1 MRLAAVL
8 IGLSL
13 VLAFV
18 WERVDVVRV
27 GYQVERLK
35 AQKISLERE
44 RDELQVKLSALTS
57 PERIAKVATEKLG
70 MIPPERGQIVLV
82 HRESEGPARTVPE
95 GAELKLAKNMIKLGG
110 RE

>member
-8 IGLSL
+8 VGLSL
-13 VLAFV
+13 VLTFV

-35 AQKISLERE
+35 MQKVALERE

-57 PERIAKVATEKLG
+57 PERIAKMATEKLG
-70 MIPPERGQIVLV
+70 LAPPERGQVVLV
-82 HRESEGPARTVPE
+82 HGESDVPSRTVPE
-95 GAELKLAKNMIKLGG
+95 DSELRLARNTTWDRG

>member
-13 VLAFV
+13 VLVFV

-35 AQKISLERE
+35 AQKVMLERE

-70 MIPPERGQIVLV
+70 MILPERGQIVLV
-82 HRESEGPARTVPE
+82 HGETEAPARMVPE
-95 GAELKLAKNMIKLGG
+95 DTELKLAKNMIWL
-110 RE
+110 RRHE

>member
-13 VLAFV
+13 VLVFV

-35 AQKISLERE
+35 AQRVTLERE

-57 PERIAKVATEKLG
+57 LERIAKVATEKLG
-70 MIPPERGQIVLV
+70 MMPPERGQIVLV
-82 HRESEGPARTVPE
+82 HGESEVPLRMVPE
-95 GAELKLAKNMIKLGG
+95 GTELRLAKNMTWLRGH
-110 RE
+110 E